1 MVIGERSVGWRNF
14 TELINFMTFH
24 NQITFGG
31 DADLFG
37 AQLKVNI
44 ELGSFRL

>member
-14 TELINFMTFH
+14 TELINFIAFH
-24 NQITFGG
+24 QITFGG

-44 ELGSFRL
+44 ELGSFPL

>member
-14 TELINFMTFH
+14 TELINFIAFH

-31 DADLFG
+31 DADSFG